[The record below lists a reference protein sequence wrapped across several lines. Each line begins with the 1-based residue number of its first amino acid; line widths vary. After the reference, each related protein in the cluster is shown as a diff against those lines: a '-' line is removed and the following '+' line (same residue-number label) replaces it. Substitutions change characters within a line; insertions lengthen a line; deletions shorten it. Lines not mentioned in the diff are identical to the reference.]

1 MKYTSSSKAGTG
13 KTNEDAILVIQPSLE
28 EIVAM
33 VCDGMGGLDFPEI
46 ASEIMATSVKVVF
59 SAGIRDNVPEQIHS
73 AFALATEELTKESAR
88 RGARLGCAVGI
99 VVIKAKVM
107 WYSSI
112 GNVRI
117 YLTESDITKRLL
129 TQDDVY
135 TDENG
140 ISYLTNCIKGNGS
153 IPDIQVMKLTLP
165 EHYIVETCS
174 DGYYESNPIDDSSIV
189 SILQTD

>member
-13 KTNEDAILVIQPSLE
+13 KTNEDAILVIQPSPE

-46 ASEIMATSVKVVF
+46 ASSIMAHSVSDVF
-59 SAGIRDNVPEQIHS
+59 SAETENDVPSQIRN
-73 AFALATEELTKESAR
+73 ACFRATEELTKESAR

-99 VVIKAKVM
+99 IVIKTNVM

-117 YLTESDITKRLL
+117 YLSASDGTRNLL
-129 TQDDVY
+129 TQDDTY

-140 ISYLTNCIKGNGS
+140 ISYLTKCIKGNRS
-153 IPDIQVMKLTLP
+153 IPDINVMKLMLP
-165 EHYIVETCS
+165 KQCTVEICS
-174 DGYYESNPIDDSSIV
+174 DGYYESNLDDDSSIV
-189 SILQTD
+189 TILKTD